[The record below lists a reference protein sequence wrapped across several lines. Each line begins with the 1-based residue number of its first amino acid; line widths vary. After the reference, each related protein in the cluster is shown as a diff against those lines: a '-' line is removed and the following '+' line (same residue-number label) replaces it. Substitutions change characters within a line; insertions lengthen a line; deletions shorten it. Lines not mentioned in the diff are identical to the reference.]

1 MESKLPIYQLAAPCH
16 TCSGMGYGVS
26 YNRPPMLMPGNSS
39 NSNNQIGPALP
50 PNFTPT
56 TPTTRKKV
64 TADTVVNYLE
74 KGLQIA
80 GGVAN
85 VINMF
90 NNKTLIY
97 INGQPA
103 TTEQMQELKN
113 YALAKEQG
121 RAEEYAQN
129 YANRVQNNDDAF
141 QKFLEFQA
149 LTQANNKPNPE
160 KDNTALYI
168 GLGLGGVAVLALL
181 FMVMN
186 KK

>member
-1 MESKLPIYQLAAPCH
+1 
-16 TCSGMGYGVS
+16 
-26 YNRPPMLMPGNSS
+26 
-39 NSNNQIGPALP
+39 
-50 PNFTPT
+50 
-56 TPTTRKKV
+56 
-64 TADTVVNYLE
+64 
-74 KGLQIA
+74 
-80 GGVAN
+80 
-85 VINMF
+85 MF
-90 NNKTLIY
+90 NNKTPIY

-141 QKFLEFQA
+141 QKFLEYQRA
-149 LTQANNKPNPE
+149 MGDNTPK

>member
-39 NSNNQIGPALP
+39 NSNNPIGPALP

-56 TPTTRKKV
+56 TPTTRKKI

-90 NNKTLIY
+90 NNKTPIY
-97 INGQPA
+97 IN
-103 TTEQMQELKN
+103 
-113 YALAKEQG
+113 
-121 RAEEYAQN
+121 
-129 YANRVQNNDDAF
+129 
-141 QKFLEFQA
+141 
-149 LTQANNKPNPE
+149 
-160 KDNTALYI
+160 
-168 GLGLGGVAVLALL
+168 
-181 FMVMN
+181 
-186 KK
+186 

>member
-39 NSNNQIGPALP
+39 NSNNPIGPALP

-56 TPTTRKKV
+56 TPTTRKKI

-90 NNKTLIY
+90 NNKTPIY

-129 YANRVQNNDDAF
+129 YANRVQSNDDAF

>member
-39 NSNNQIGPALP
+39 NSNTPIGPALP

-64 TADTVVNYLE
+64 SADDVFNIFE
-74 KGLQIA
+74 KSLSAI
-80 GGVAN
+80 GGAAN
-85 VINMF
+85 LYNLIRGGRP
-90 NNKTLIY
+90 IY
-97 INGQPA
+97 IDGQPA

-121 RAEEYAQN
+121 RAEEYAQS

-141 QKFLEFQA
+141 QKFLEYQRA
-149 LTQANNKPNPE
+149 MGDNTPK

>member
-90 NNKTLIY
+90 NNKTPIY

-129 YANRVQNNDDAF
+129 YANRVQSNDDAF
-141 QKFLEFQA
+141 QKFLEYQRA
-149 LTQANNKPNPE
+149 MGDNTPK

>member
-64 TADTVVNYLE
+64 SADDVFNIFE
-74 KGLQIA
+74 KSLSAI
-80 GGVAN
+80 GGAAN
-85 VINMF
+85 LYNLIRGGRP
-90 NNKTLIY
+90 IY
-97 INGQPA
+97 IDGKPA
-103 TTEQMQELKN
+103 TAEQIRDLKN
-113 YALAKEQG
+113 YTDAKEQG
-121 RAEEYAQN
+121 NEKEFTER
-129 YANRVQNNDDAF
+129 YANKTQSNDDAF

-181 FMVMN
+181 FIVMN